1 MKKKTILPNKKSIS
15 VYISYLTLKLIL
27 KIIGYRKFD
36 YKGVTQI
43 KLFWQKLG
51 EKIESK
57 NRKKRK
63 M

>member
-15 VYISYLTLKLIL
+15 DYISYLTQKLIL

>member
-15 VYISYLTLKLIL
+15 VYISYLTQKLIL

-57 NRKKRK
+57 NRKKRN

>member
-15 VYISYLTLKLIL
+15 VYISYLTQKLIL

>member
-27 KIIGYRKFD
+27 KIIGYQKFD
-36 YKGVTQI
+36 YKSVTQI

>member
-1 MKKKTILPNKKSIS
+1 MKKKTIFPNRKSIS

-43 KLFWQKLG
+43 KLFWQK
-51 EKIESK
+51 
-57 NRKKRK
+57 
-63 M
+63 